1 MNPAAAARQTASATP
16 RKVKSASSKA
26 SAAAPHPIVS
36 LSAESLLGGK
46 PVLQKKLVTSM
57 DWVAA
62 IREGISS
69 AAVDALAASMRV
81 TQFEFSAALGIP
93 ERTLVRRKKEGVLS
107 SEESAKLVRVAR
119 VLERAEQVFGD
130 FDVALDWLKSANASL
145 AGETPL
151 SLLDTEIGAESVMDT
166 LGRIEHGVFA

>member
-1 MNPAAAARQTASATP
+1 MNPAAARQSTLADASV
-16 RKVKSASSKA
+16 RKAKA
-26 SAAAPHPIVS
+26 PSTKQRAAVAHPV

-46 PVLQKKLVTSM
+46 PVLHKRLVTPM
-57 DWVAA
+57 DWVSA
-62 IREGISS
+62 IREGMPS
-69 AAVDALAASMRV
+69 AAVDALAASIRV

-119 VLERAEQVFGD
+119 VVERAEAVFGD

-145 AGETPL
+145 SGVTPL